1 MILARTTGG
10 VTRPTP
16 HPLNSHMAEISPL
29 RRLPRGG
36 PDGSAD
42 LAVRQR
48 YLRRSRRFETSRA
61 WITVWVT
68 AFAVVGWLFIAG
80 FAGFNH

>member
-1 MILARTTGG
+1 
-10 VTRPTP
+10 
-16 HPLNSHMAEISPL
+16 MAELSPL

-42 LAVRQR
+42 LAVRRR
-48 YLRRSRRFETSRA
+48 YLRRSRRFASGRV
-61 WITVWVT
+61 WISLWVCV
-68 AFAVVGWLFIAG
+68 FAVVGWLFIAG

>member
-10 VTRPTP
+10 VTRALPTP
-16 HPLNSHMAEISPL
+16 LDQQMAEISPL

-42 LAVRQR
+42 LAVRRR
-48 YLRRSRRFETSRA
+48 YLRRSRRFATGRA
-61 WITVWVT
+61 WITIWVT
-68 AFAVVGWLFIAG
+68 AFALVGWLFIAG

>member
-1 MILARTTGG
+1 
-10 VTRPTP
+10 
-16 HPLNSHMAEISPL
+16 MADLSPL
-29 RRLPRGG
+29 RRLPRGD

-48 YLRRSRRFETSRA
+48 YLRRSRRFETSRM

>member
-10 VTRPTP
+10 VTRPAP
-16 HPLNSHMAEISPL
+16 PPLDTYMAEISPL

>member
-1 MILARTTGG
+1 MILARATGG
-10 VTRPTP
+10 VTRPRP
-16 HPLNSHMAEISPL
+16 IPLDTQMSEISPT

-42 LAVRQR
+42 LAVRLR
-48 YLRRSRRFETSRA
+48 YLRRNRRFATGRA
-61 WITVWVT
+61 WITIWVT
-68 AFAVVGWLFIAG
+68 AFALVGWLFIAG

>member
-1 MILARTTGG
+1 M
-10 VTRPTP
+10 
-16 HPLNSHMAEISPL
+16 
-29 RRLPRGG
+29 
-36 PDGSAD
+36 
-42 LAVRQR
+42 
-48 YLRRSRRFETSRA
+48 

>member
-1 MILARTTGG
+1 
-10 VTRPTP
+10 
-16 HPLNSHMAEISPL
+16 MAELSPL

-42 LAVRQR
+42 LAVRRR
-48 YLRRSRRFETSRA
+48 YLRRSRRLATGRA
-61 WITVWVT
+61 WIVVWVT

-80 FAGFNH
+80 FAGLNH

>member
-16 HPLNSHMAEISPL
+16 HPLDTRMAEISPL

-48 YLRRSRRFETSRA
+48 YLRRSRRFETGRM

>member
-1 MILARTTGG
+1 MILARAAGG
-10 VTRPTP
+10 VTRPLPTP
-16 HPLNSHMAEISPL
+16 LDTQMAEIAPT

-42 LAVRQR
+42 LAVRLR
-48 YLRRSRRFETSRA
+48 YLRRSRRFATGRA
-61 WITVWVT
+61 WITIWVT
-68 AFAVVGWLFIAG
+68 AFALVGWLFIAG

>member
-1 MILARTTGG
+1 
-10 VTRPTP
+10 
-16 HPLNSHMAEISPL
+16 MAEISPL
-29 RRLPRGG
+29 QRLPRGG

-42 LAVRQR
+42 LAVRRR

>member
-1 MILARTTGG
+1 
-10 VTRPTP
+10 
-16 HPLNSHMAEISPL
+16 MAEFSPL

-48 YLRRSRRFETSRA
+48 YLRRSRRFETGRA
-61 WITVWVT
+61 WITVWVA